1 MVDIKGRWALVTGA
15 SRGIGKEIAIALSA
29 LGCNLVLHSRSVKHT
44 NQLAAELSD
53 NGVRALS
60 MAADLSDPE
69 QVDRLLSDIDEAA
82 IQIDIL
88 FNNAAIMQH
97 NNGDCWAIPDED
109 FRNSFET
116 NVLSPI
122 KICNALIPS
131 MIKRRWGRVINLTTD
146 MNRQPQFAPYA
157 ISKAALRKFVED
169 FAPILEDTGVT
180 MNALHPGWLR
190 TDMGSDLADSSV
202 ESVIP
207 GALVPA
213 LLSQDV
219 SGKEFKAQ
227 DYAGMSLVQ
236 ALVKAD
242 RKTDPHMRFRKI
254 QNEQQNSVL

>member
-1 MVDIKGRWALVTGA
+1 MIDIKGKWALVTGA

-29 LGCNLVLHSRSVKHT
+29 LGCNLVLHSRSVTHT
-44 NQLAAELSD
+44 NQLAAELSE

-60 MAADLSDPE
+60 MAADLSDPK
-69 QVDRLLSDIDEAA
+69 QVDKLLSDIDTAA

-88 FNNAAIMQH
+88 YNNAAIMQH
-97 NNGDCWAIPDED
+97 NDGDIWAIPDED
-109 FRNSFET
+109 FRISFET
-116 NVLSPI
+116 NVISPI

-131 MIKRRWGRVINLTTD
+131 MIERRWGRVINLTTD

-157 ISKAALRKFVED
+157 TSKAALRKFVQD
-169 FAPILEDTGVT
+169 FVPLLEDTGVT

-190 TDMGSDLADSSV
+190 TDMGSDLADNSV

-227 DYAGMSLVQ
+227 DYAGISLMQ
-236 ALVKAD
+236 ALAKAD
-242 RKTDPHMRFRKI
+242 RKTASYMRHRKT
-254 QNEQQNSVL
+254 QDEQLSSVL